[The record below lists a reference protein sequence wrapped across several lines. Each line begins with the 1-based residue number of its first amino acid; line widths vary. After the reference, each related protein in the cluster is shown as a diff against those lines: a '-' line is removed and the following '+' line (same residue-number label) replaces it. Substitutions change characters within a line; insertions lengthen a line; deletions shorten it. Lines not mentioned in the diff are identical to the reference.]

1 MCAARNAVGK
11 SDIFNEPALR
21 GTSGETG
28 DSVNREA
35 VFGDVSRP
43 DVSDSGGI
51 GDEPVLSSAAAAE
64 EERRNRLEWLEAQ
77 WRAAPS
83 TREWF
88 LIPLLMVVSGFAAIV
103 CALMKGGGGSMA
115 LATAVLAPVV
125 EETSKII
132 VPAMVLEKR
141 PWRFSSAAELLV
153 VCAFSG
159 LIFATVENLL
169 YFFVYIPKDQ
179 LTIGL
184 LLWRLSVCTLLH
196 VSCASISGV
205 GLGRV
210 WRTASERRS
219 MAEISR
225 AAGFVVAAMV
235 LHGLYN
241 FGTLIYAVVTRN
253 S

>member
-11 SDIFNEPALR
+11 SDIFNEPTLR

-51 GDEPVLSSAAAAE
+51 GDEPVLSSAAAAK
-64 EERRNRLEWLEAQ
+64 EERRNRLEWLETQ

-103 CALMKGGGGSMA
+103 CTLIKGGGGSMA

-179 LTIGL
+179 LTIGIL
-184 LLWRLSVCTLLH
+184 MWRLSVCTLLH

-241 FGTLIYAVVTRN
+241 LGTLIYAVVTRHG
-253 S
+253 

>member
-1 MCAARNAVGK
+1 VGK
-11 SDIFNEPALR
+11 SDILNEPALR

-35 VFGDVSRP
+35 VFGDASRP

-51 GDEPVLSSAAAAE
+51 GDEPALSGAGAAE
-64 EERRNRLEWLEAQ
+64 AERWNRAEWLEAR
-77 WRAAPS
+77 WRDAPS
-83 TREWF
+83 SREWF
-88 LIPLLMVVSGFAAIV
+88 LIPLLMVVSGLAAV
-103 CALMKGGGGSMA
+103 GCTVLKGGGGSMA

-132 VPAMVLEKR
+132 VPAMILERR
-141 PWRFSSAAELLV
+141 PWRFSSAVELLV

-159 LIFATVENLL
+159 LVFATIENFL
-169 YFFVYIPKDQ
+169 YIFVYIPKEQ
-179 LTIGL
+179 LTIGI

-196 VSCASISGV
+196 VSCASISGF

>member
-1 MCAARNAVGK
+1 MGK
-11 SDIFNEPALR
+11 SDIFDEPALR

-51 GDEPVLSSAAAAE
+51 GDEPVLSGAAAAE

-83 TREWF
+83 TREWYLF
-88 LIPLLMVVSGFAAIV
+88 PLLMAVSGFAAIV

-141 PWRFSSAAELLV
+141 PWRFSSAELLV

-210 WRTASERRS
+210 WRAARENRS
-219 MAEISR
+219 VAELSR
-225 AAGFVVAAMV
+225 ASGFVIAAMV

-241 FGTLIYAVVTRN
+241 LGTLVYALVTQRG
-253 S
+253 

>member
-1 MCAARNAVGK
+1 MARNAVGK
-11 SDIFNEPALR
+11 NDIFNEPALR

-28 DSVNREA
+28 DPVNCEA

-83 TREWF
+83 SREWF
-88 LIPLLMVVSGFAAIV
+88 LLPLLMVVSGFAAIV

-115 LATAVLAPVV
+115 LAIAVLAPVV

-132 VPAMVLEKR
+132 MPAMVLEKR
-141 PWRFSSAAELLV
+141 PWRFSSAAELLL

-159 LIFATVENLL
+159 LVFATIENLL
-169 YFFVYIPKDQ
+169 YIFVYIPKDQ
-179 LTIGL
+179 LTIGI

-196 VSCASISGV
+196 VSCASISGL
-205 GLGRV
+205 GLGRA
-210 WRTASERRS
+210 WHAARDNRS
-219 MAEISR
+219 LAEISR

-241 FGTLIYAVVTRN
+241 LGALIYAVVTQRG
-253 S
+253 

>member
-11 SDIFNEPALR
+11 SDIFDEPALR

-43 DVSDSGGI
+43 DVSGSEGI
-51 GDEPVLSSAAAAE
+51 GDEPALSRAAAAE
-64 EERRNRLEWLEAQ
+64 EERRKRLEWLETQ

-103 CALMKGGGGSMA
+103 CTLIKGGGGSMA

-184 LLWRLSVCTLLH
+184 LLCSPVPPALSLRPWFSTASTISARWSTRLSHSAGSLRSPMATLAVILWDCIGLQKRFR
-196 VSCASISGV
+196 SCPA
-205 GLGRV
+205 
-210 WRTASERRS
+210 
-219 MAEISR
+219 
-225 AAGFVVAAMV
+225 
-235 LHGLYN
+235 
-241 FGTLIYAVVTRN
+241 
-253 S
+253 